1 MKGQIKILVVDD
13 SLLMQKILVDLLQSD
28 SQISVIGT
36 ARDGKEAL
44 SKIANLH
51 PDVVTLDIEMPRMNG
66 LTTVRKIME
75 TNPLPVVMISA
86 LAQREAQLT
95 LKALEFG
102 AVDYVPKPSGP
113 ISLNMNTVKNELISK
128 VKTAASANIRQVK
141 PLTAEAVSPPKA
153 QSSGRIISIA
163 ASTGG
168 PAAVAYVLR
177 NIPENTPPILVVQH
191 MQKGMTKLFAEG
203 LNQECKIKVKEAEE
217 GDVVQ
222 EGLALIAPGGFHMV
236 VTKSGKINLAT
247 DPPVNYVRPSADVL
261 MKSVAKTYSAKN
273 IGVILTGMGVDGA
286 KGIETIKKKGGVTIA
301 QDKKTCAVFGMPYAA
316 IKTGCVDFVTPL
328 ESIPKEIMNACND

>member
-1 MKGQIKILVVDD
+1 
-13 SLLMQKILVDLLQSD
+13 MQKILVDILQSD

-36 ARDGKEAL
+36 ARDGEEAL

-66 LTTVRKIME
+66 LTTVRKIMQ
-75 TNPLPVVMISA
+75 TNPLPVIMISA

-113 ISLNMNTVKNELISK
+113 ISLNMDAVKTELISK

-141 PLTAEAVSPPKA
+141 PRSKETAPPSTAK
-153 QSSGRIISIA
+153 SSDRIISIA

-177 NIPENTPPILVVQH
+177 HIPENTPPVLVVQH

-203 LNQECKIKVKEAEE
+203 LNQECKLKVKEAKE
-217 GDVVQ
+217 GDFVQ

-236 VTKSGKINLAT
+236 VTKNGKINLT
-247 DPPVNYVRPSADVL
+247 TTPPVNYVRPSADVT
-261 MKSVAKTYSAKN
+261 MKSAAKTYAAKN
-273 IGVILTGMGVDGA
+273 IGIILTGMGADGA
-286 KGIETIKKKGGVTIA
+286 KGIEAIKKKGGVTIA
-301 QDKKTCAVFGMPYAA
+301 QDKKTCVVFGMPDAA
-316 IKTGCVDFVTPL
+316 IKTGCIDSVTPL
-328 ESIPKEIMNACND
+328 ESIPKEIMNACED